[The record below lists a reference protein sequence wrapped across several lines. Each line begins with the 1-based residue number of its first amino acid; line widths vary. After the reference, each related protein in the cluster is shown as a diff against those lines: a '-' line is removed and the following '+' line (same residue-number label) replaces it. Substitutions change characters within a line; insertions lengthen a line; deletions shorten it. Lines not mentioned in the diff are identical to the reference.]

1 MVSVLFIMV
10 FFITYYTHG
19 GVWRFWDSLHT
30 NSQTKCT
37 SMSIFKKFFLL
48 NVCMFINKVCQVP
61 FFLFLRRFIFT
72 FKYLNAVYTHTNRW
86 INIQFNFSGGTLP
99 HFRNSVK
106 QSAYK
111 SSDAAR
117 LKHKPKK
124 RLINHPWKS
133 TESVYEILKNKQLA
147 DSTLCA
153 AHHSCLLVSILIT
166 VLLNQLYTLKVN
178 QKKN

>member
-1 MVSVLFIMV
+1 M
-10 FFITYYTHG
+10 H
-19 GVWRFWDSLHT
+19 LHV
-30 NSQTKCT
+30 N
-37 SMSIFKKFFLL
+37 FLHFFLL
-48 NVCMFINKVCQVP
+48 NVCMFVNKVCQVP
-61 FFLFLRRFIFT
+61 FFLFLRCFIFT

-147 DSTLCA
+147 DSPLCA

-178 QKKN
+178 QKKKIYILTLLMKSWISTEVMKNAN